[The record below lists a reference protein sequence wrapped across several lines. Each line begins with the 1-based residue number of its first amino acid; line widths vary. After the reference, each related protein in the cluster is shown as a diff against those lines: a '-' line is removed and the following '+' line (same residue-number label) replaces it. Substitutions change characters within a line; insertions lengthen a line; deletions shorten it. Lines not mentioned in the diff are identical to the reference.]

1 MTAMKFRFVIGGFQ
15 IFIIVLAGQ
24 YQAGNEKCKKA
35 TARILSQQQPEG
47 GERKKCGIC
56 IESYAMQY
64 LPCPGINKSLGP
76 KNTEWSHLTTRLKL
90 SSEVHFCEI

>member
-47 GERKKCGIC
+47 GERKKCL
-56 IESYAMQY
+56 ELALKVMQCNT
-64 LPCPGINKSLGP
+64 CPDINKSFGP
-76 KNTEWSHLTTRLKL
+76 KNIEWSHLNTRLEL

>member
-47 GERKKCGIC
+47 GERKK
-56 IESYAMQY
+56 M
-64 LPCPGINKSLGP
+64 
-76 KNTEWSHLTTRLKL
+76 
-90 SSEVHFCEI
+90 